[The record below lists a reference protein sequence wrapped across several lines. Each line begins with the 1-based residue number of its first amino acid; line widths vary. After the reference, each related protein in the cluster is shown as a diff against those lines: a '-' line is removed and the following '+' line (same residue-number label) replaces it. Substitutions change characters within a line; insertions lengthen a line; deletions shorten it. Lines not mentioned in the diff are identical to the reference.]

1 MSAPKKPSRLLA
13 AASARSGRSVRL
25 APRSSR
31 RLAVAFTLL
40 ETVIAM
46 SILGVTLLG
55 IFRISSMAVVSH
67 VYAKKLTVATLL
79 ARGKMIDIEQELYD
93 KGFNADDDEQS
104 GDFSEEGWSGFKWR
118 AKIIA
123 PKTQDMS
130 PEQLIGAIF
139 NLPMGMGGGKDGSGG
154 SAKSGSTDPFSAL
167 GSLFGGGGG
176 AGGLGALAGL
186 GGAGG
191 MPDLNALTGSL
202 GGASSGLSNLAGAA
216 GGGLGQGMM
225 QAQFQQMVDQLTKAV
240 REVHLTV
247 TWKEGKLTESFDLVT
262 HVVSMGPGSDRNGGL
277 PGQTGA
283 QAAANGSSSAWV
295 RADNGRPVPN
305 PVPGP
310 NGQMVDPAD
319 NSPVVPAGG
328 AGVPG
333 AGVPGMPAG
342 LPGSPGMIPGGA
354 RGFLPSGVGN
364 LPGLPARPGG
374 F

>member
-1 MSAPKKPSRLLA
+1 MSSLRKKPF
-13 AASARSGRSVRL
+13 
-25 APRSSR
+25 
-31 RLAVAFTLL
+31 AFTLL
-40 ETVIAM
+40 ETIIAM

-67 VYAKKLTVATLL
+67 VYAKKLTIATLL
-79 ARGKMIDIEQELYD
+79 ARSKMVDIEQELYD
-93 KGFNADDDEQS
+93 KGFNADDDELS

-123 PKTQDMS
+123 PKTQGMS

-139 NLPMGMGGGKDGSGG
+139 NLPMGAGAGGGKDG
-154 SAKSGSTDPFSAL
+154 KSGSADPFSAL
-167 GSLFGGGGG
+167 GSLFGGGG

-191 MPDLNALTGSL
+191 MPDLNKLTGSL
-202 GGASSGLSNLAGAA
+202 GGAGSGLGNLAGAA

-225 QAQFQQMVDQLTKAV
+225 QQQFQMMVDQLTKAV

-247 TWKEGKLTESFDLVT
+247 TWKEGKQTEYIDLVT

-277 PGQTGA
+277 PGQTGQ
-283 QAAANGSSSAWV
+283 QAAANGQAQWV
-295 RADNGRPVPN
+295 RADNGRPVAN

-310 NGQMVDPAD
+310 NGQMVDPSD

-333 AGVPGMPAG
+333 AAG
-342 LPGSPGMIPGGA
+342 LPGG
-354 RGFLPSGVGN
+354 
-364 LPGLPARPGG
+364 LPGLPGGAGAIPGANRGFIPAGIGNIPGVPPIPQLPGRPGG